1 MKRRISLV
9 IAFALSF
16 LMMFSSIA
24 RAGETKVQITVT
36 ASESVEL
43 EVIKVPL
50 AETDHS
56 DSPSPQVK
64 VKVQVLEGEKPP
76 EKPPHDR
83 CSIQCTPNVWGS
95 IVDNECVP
103 CPYPQ

>member
-36 ASESVEL
+36 ALESVEL
-43 EVIKVPL
+43 EVVKVPL
-50 AETDHS
+50 AETDNS
-56 DSPSPQVK
+56 DSPLPQLK
-64 VKVQVLEGEKPP
+64 VKVQVLQGEKPP
-76 EKPPHDR
+76 GKPGDDR
-83 CSIQCTPNVWGS
+83 CAIQCMPDVWGS
-95 IVDNECVP
+95 IVGNECVP
-103 CPYPQ
+103 CPVK